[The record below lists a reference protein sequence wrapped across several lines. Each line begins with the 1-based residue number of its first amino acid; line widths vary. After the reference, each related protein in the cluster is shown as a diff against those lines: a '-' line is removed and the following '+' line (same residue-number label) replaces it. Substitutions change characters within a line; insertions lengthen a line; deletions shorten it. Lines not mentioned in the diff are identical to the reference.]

1 MKDRLSRIS
10 SRCRG
15 HKLACMPV
23 EVPYTNALVDST
35 SGDVSG
41 MNYGLVSHGI
51 PFTRPRAQEASVFVY
66 IRRRMDGRGCS
77 SSQHLPIVPRV
88 LPSRGGW
95 LVEMPTQA
103 PLVSTACIMSRA
115 FLGSDSVSHRVQRG
129 HLKVEI
135 LQRWSVFAKL
145 FFLSLKEEACTIHRL
160 VVSRDPTS
168 CYCALLLGWDGIG
181 PWQCRLV
188 SPTCFSS
195 HGSLFV
201 LAPGFG
207 SMGILAHGTRS
218 VGLGFPAW
226 SWTNVVAI
234 GPSRTLCVPT
244 PASNPLRVQLGGM
257 PCTCPN
263 D

>member
-1 MKDRLSRIS
+1 MKDRLSRFS

-23 EVPYTNALVDST
+23 EVPYTNVLVDST

-66 IRRRMDGRGCS
+66 IRRRMDARGCS

-103 PLVSTACIMSRA
+103 PLVSTACIMLRA
-115 FLGSDSVSHRVQRG
+115 FLGSDCVSHRVQRG
-129 HLKVEI
+129 HLKIEM
-135 LQRWSVFAKL
+135 LQLWSAFAKVVL
-145 FFLSLKEEACTIHRL
+145 PFFEGGGLHDPS
-160 VVSRDPTS
+160 SRRFEGP
-168 CYCALLLGWDGIG
+168 YLPLLRIALGLGWH
-181 PWQCRLV
+181 RAVAMSV
-188 SPTCFSS
+188 SFSTCFSS

-226 SWTNVVAI
+226 SWTHVVAI
-234 GPSRTLCVPT
+234 GPSRTLGVPT